1 MFQYFHNI
9 FKGSEYQKIQQNGKK
24 RRALLQLS
32 KMKGKAAGSFY
43 LL

>member
-1 MFQYFHNI
+1 MCQYLYNI
-9 FKGSEYQKIQQNGKK
+9 FKGSEYQEVQQNGKK

-32 KMKGKAAGSFY
+32 KMKGKAAGSFC